1 MIRRPSKAL
10 TTTLLLCAVLF
21 TAAHA
26 QTPDKGKLD
35 QFFNRLTEKN
45 KAMGSLTITKD
56 GSTFYSRAIG
66 YSQINSSEKKPVSEA
81 TKYRIGS
88 ITKMFTAAMIFQ
100 LVEENKL
107 KLTDTLDK
115 FFPQIPNAPK
125 ITLAQMLGH
134 RSGIFNL
141 TENSDFRSMKT
152 QPKTRDEMLAII
164 AKGKPVFEPGEK
176 AEYSNSNYALLG
188 YIVEK
193 AGGKSY
199 EEALKQRIT
208 SKIGLT
214 DTYLG
219 TAYPDPSKNEG
230 RSYNFIGDW
239 KQESETHL
247 SIPGGAGAI
256 ISTPNDLTKF
266 IQALFDGRIVS
277 KESLEQMKPRD
288 QFGLGINSF
297 PIGGKTFYG
306 HGGGIDGF
314 RSLLVYLPEEKL
326 SLAYTSNG
334 VNYPFNDIV
343 SGVLDIYWNKPFEIP
358 TFATV
363 AVNPEVLDKYVG
375 VYSSAGVSFKLTIT
389 RDNSTLLVQPTGQP
403 AFPLEAIAE
412 DKFKLESR
420 GVVLEF
426 DAAKSQL
433 NFKRGGRDVL
443 FTKESERLPEFLR
456 SSILIIW
463 RVHYGSNNDPWAA
476 TRVSRPYGTT

>member
-1 MIRRPSKAL
+1 MIRRPVNAL
-10 TTTLLLCAVLF
+10 TTILLLCALMF
-21 TAAHA
+21 TAGQA

-35 QFFNRLTEKN
+35 QFFNRLAEKN
-45 KAMGSLTITKD
+45 KAMGSLTVTKD
-56 GSTFYSRAIG
+56 GNILYSRAIG
-66 YSQINSSEKKPVSEA
+66 YSQIDSTERKRVSEA
-81 TKYRIGS
+81 TRYRVGS

-100 LVEENKL
+100 FVEENKL
-107 KLTDTLDK
+107 KLSDTLDK
-115 FFPQIPNAPK
+115 FFPQIPNSQK

-134 RSGIFNL
+134 RSGIFDL
-141 TENSDFRSMKT
+141 TNNSDFRSMKT
-152 QPKTRDEMLAII
+152 QPKTREEMLAII

-176 AEYSNSNYALLG
+176 AQYSNSNYVLLG

-193 AGGKSY
+193 TSGRSY
-199 EEALKQRIT
+199 EDALKQRIT

-219 TAYPDPSKNEG
+219 TGYPDASKNEG
-230 RSYNFIGDW
+230 HSYNFIADW

-247 SIPGGAGAI
+247 SIPGGAGAL

-266 IQALFDGRIVS
+266 IQALFNGKIVS

-288 QFGLGINSF
+288 QYGLGINSY

-334 VNYPFNDIV
+334 VNYPLNNIV
-343 SGVLDIYWNKPFEIP
+343 SGVFDIYWNKPFEIP
-358 TFATV
+358 TFETV

-375 VYSSAGVSFKLTIT
+375 VYSSSGVSFKLTIT
-389 RDNSTLLVQPTGQP
+389 RDNSTLVAQPTGQP
-403 AFPLEAIAE
+403 AFPLEAIAQ

-420 GVVLEF
+420 EVVLEF
-426 DAAKSQL
+426 DAAKTQL
-433 NFKRGGRDVL
+433 TFRRGGRDVL
-443 FTKESERLPEFLR
+443 FTKE
-456 SSILIIW
+456 
-463 RVHYGSNNDPWAA
+463 N
-476 TRVSRPYGTT
+476 